1 MEQLS
6 CVKKMAPTV
15 RHPQK
20 LLARIVFSV
29 VHFHVVQSSISSVE
43 IGNASFAGFGTRA
56 VASETHE

>member
-1 MEQLS
+1 
-6 CVKKMAPTV
+6 MAPTV